1 VQKAG
6 RQWYEGR
13 VQKEATMRLFVP
25 ALLSLAVPAA
35 LAAAVPAPHRGADML
50 GHRQCA
56 PPGAMFAK
64 GGTQRTGPHRLDEE
78 PPAQAYLTVLRTF
91 DFCPVP
97 ALLREERAGGR

>member
-1 VQKAG
+1 L
-6 RQWYEGR
+6 
-13 VQKEATMRLFVP
+13 QKEAIMRLFVS

-35 LAAAVPAPHRGADML
+35 LAAAPVQRRDGADLL

-64 GGTQRTGPHRLDEE
+64 GRTWRARPHKLNEE
-78 PPAQAYLTVLRTF
+78 PPATAYLTVLRTF

-97 ALLREERAGGR
+97 ALLREETARGR

>member
-1 VQKAG
+1 
-6 RQWYEGR
+6 
-13 VQKEATMRLFVP
+13 MRLFVP

-35 LAAAVPAPHRGADML
+35 LAAAVPVQHRGADLL

-56 PPGAMFAK
+56 PPEAMFAR
-64 GGTQRTGPHRLDEE
+64 GRASRAGPHRLNEE